1 MTLTADGWKIEVFV
15 PPRAAEYFVQAF
27 EPFCTALVS
36 FEVEEE
42 ILWRVEGYTLAPP
55 SAETLTAAI
64 AIAAARAGIPEP
76 DAVCMPL
83 PVTDWVAETQRSFQP
98 LRAGRYFVQPSHFEG
113 RAPAGAHVI
122 LLDAGAA
129 FGTGE
134 HATTKGCLLALDR
147 LARAR
152 RFTNLL
158 DLGCGSGILSI
169 AAAKTWHVPV
179 MAADIDPRSVAV
191 ARANAR
197 QNRVSGQVTALCS
210 NGFAA
215 RALRQAAPYDLILA
229 NILARPLVAL
239 SHAIRR
245 HIAPNGICVL
255 SGLLAHQEREVGAAY
270 RRQGFRLVR
279 RIPIDGWHTLILAR

>member
-15 PPRAAEYFVQAF
+15 PPHATEFFVQAF

-36 FEVEEE
+36 FEVDEN
-42 ILWRVEGYTLAPP
+42 ILWRVEGYTLTPP
-55 SAETLTAAI
+55 SSETLTAVV
-64 AIAAARAGIPEP
+64 AIAAARASIPEP
-76 DAVCMPL
+76 DVVCLPL

-98 LRAGRYFVQPSHFEG
+98 LQAGRFFVQPSHYEG
-113 RAPAGAHVI
+113 LSPAGAHVI
-122 LLDAGAA
+122 TLDAGAA

-134 HATTKGCLLALDR
+134 HATTKGCLLALDQ

-152 RFTNLL
+152 RFAKPL

-169 AAAKTWHVPV
+169 AAAKTWHVGV
-179 MAADIDPRSVAV
+179 MASDIDPQAVIV

-197 QNRVSGQVTALCS
+197 QNRVSALVDVSCS

-215 RALRQAAPYDLILA
+215 RPLRRAAPYDLILA
-229 NILARPLVAL
+229 NILARPLVGL
-239 SHAIRR
+239 SLAIRR
-245 HIAPNGICVL
+245 HVAPDGICVL
-255 SGLLAHQEREVGAAY
+255 SGLLAHQEREVSAAY

>member
-1 MTLTADGWKIEVFV
+1 MNLTADGWKIEVFV
-15 PPRAAEYFVQAF
+15 PPRAAAFFEQAF
-27 EPFCTALVS
+27 EPFCMALVS
-36 FEVEEE
+36 FEVEEN

-55 SAETLTAAI
+55 PSEALTAAI
-64 AIAAARAGIPEP
+64 AIAAARAGVPEP
-76 DAVCMPL
+76 EAVCLPL
-83 PVTDWVAETQRSFQP
+83 PATDWVAETQRSFQP

-113 RAPAGAHVI
+113 TAPAGAHVI

-147 LARAR
+147 LARTR
-152 RFTNLL
+152 RFAKPL

-169 AAAKTWHVPV
+169 AAALTWHAPV
-179 MAADIDPRSVAV
+179 MAADIDLRSVAV

-197 QNRVSGQVTALCS
+197 QNRVAGQVTSLCS

-215 RALRQAAPYDLILA
+215 RAIRQAAPYDLILA

-239 SHAIRR
+239 SYAIRR
-245 HIAPNGICVL
+245 HIAPNGVCVL

-270 RRQGFRLVR
+270 RRQGFHLVR
-279 RIPIDGWHTLILAR
+279 RLPIDGWHTLVLAR